1 MAEDWDS
8 GVFPHGD
15 ITPLANNLWWVKSA
29 QKGLPLPRN
38 MAIYRLPDGG
48 LVLHSVVCMDAAR
61 MAALEKLGAPKYMIV
76 PNEGHRTDA
85 PRYKARYP
93 QLRVLCP
100 SGARA
105 KVEEIIKPDATCEDP
120 TLGVSSFGVT
130 WHAQDGTKPP
140 SHELAYEVDIDGGKA
155 LILND
160 LLGNGPKLSGDFR
173 APMFNLLG
181 SGGVLGV
188 PRIVRWMFVEDKAR
202 VRAFLERM
210 AEKPW
215 KVITVSH
222 GDPITED
229 CSGAL
234 RRAAARL

>member
-1 MAEDWDS
+1 MANDWD
-8 GVFPHGD
+8 GAVFPHGD
-15 ITPLANNLWWVKSA
+15 LTPLADNLWWVKSA
-29 QKGLPLPRN
+29 QKGMPLPRN
-38 MAIYRLPDGG
+38 MVVHRLPGG
-48 LVLHSVVCMDAAR
+48 DLVLHSVVCMDTAR
-61 MAALEKLGAPKYMIV
+61 MAALEKLGTPKYMIV

-93 QLRVLCP
+93 ALRVLAP
-100 SGARA
+100 SGARD
-105 KVEEIIKPDATCEDP
+105 KVEAVIKIDATCEDP
-120 TLGVSSFGVT
+120 TLGVGSFGVAY
-130 WHAQDGTKPP
+130 HVQDGTKPAA
-140 SHELAYEVDIDGGKA
+140 HELAYEVDVEGGKA

-173 APMFNLLG
+173 APIFNLLG

-188 PRIVRWMFVEDKAR
+188 PRIVRWMFVEDRAK
-202 VRAFLERM
+202 VRGFLERM
-210 AEKPW
+210 ADKPW

-222 GDPITED
+222 GDPVTTD